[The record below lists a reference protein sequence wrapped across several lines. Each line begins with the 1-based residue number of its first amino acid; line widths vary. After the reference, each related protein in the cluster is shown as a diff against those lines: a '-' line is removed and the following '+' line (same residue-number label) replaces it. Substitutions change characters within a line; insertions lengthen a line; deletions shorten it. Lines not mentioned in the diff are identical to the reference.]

1 MRTRSGPFSIVAKN
15 TTVQR
20 SSGGIEV
27 NAHKL
32 KSLPHDEK
40 LRLYLHYSNLMFG
53 FMRQANKYF
62 AVGDYITGFRTARR
76 NDRIIHKRLIRLWGV
91 LTLGERREFDDVLS
105 QALKHRE

>member
-1 MRTRSGPFSIVAKN
+1 M
-15 TTVQR
+15 
-20 SSGGIEV
+20 

-53 FMRQANKYF
+53 FMRLSSRYMKD
-62 AVGDYITGFRTARR
+62 GDFDTSFRIARR
-76 NDRIIHKRLIRLWGV
+76 CDKIVHKRLIRLCGI